1 MEQEGV
7 DRVFSEEG
15 IIAQTLR
22 KTYKYDEKQLKE
34 ILEPL
39 DKWESVLKVD
49 GIALKNIMAVLSP
62 GVRQDVERARVLDKE
77 SKSLTIKKK

>member
-1 MEQEGV
+1 ME
-7 DRVFSEEG
+7 RVFSDEG

-22 KTYKYDEKQLKE
+22 KTYKYDEKQLRE
-34 ILEPL
+34 LLEPL
-39 DKWESVLKVD
+39 DKWEDVLKVD
-49 GIALKNIMAVLSP
+49 GIALKKMMEVLSP